1 MLSEFGFYESRKST
15 FSKIANV
22 VARLTLYNLNM
33 KIGITISAIA
43 IAAVTVTAF
52 YAFFVGIGSSGNS
65 EQQIK
70 ALCDSRPASSLA
82 SQTDRSWY
90 AEYCSNLD

>member
-1 MLSEFGFYESRKST
+1 
-15 FSKIANV
+15 
-22 VARLTLYNLNM
+22 M
-33 KIGITISAIA
+33 KQRITISAIA

-52 YAFFVGIGSSGNS
+52 YAFFVGIGSSENS
-65 EQQIK
+65 EDQIK